1 MTARTE
7 VITFHYY
14 PRFRQSN
21 NIFFSLFTPSLH
33 YFALFIYFFLK
44 EGAGNCLRRERR
56 DVEADL
62 FSLSVFS
69 PPCYILVQE
78 VTIH

>member
-21 NIFFSLFTPSLH
+21 NIFFFSFYAITSLFRAF
-33 YFALFIYFFLK
+33 YLFFFLK
-44 EGAGNCLRRERR
+44 GGAGNCLRRERR

-62 FSLSVFS
+62 FSLS

>member
-21 NIFFSLFTPSLH
+21 NIFFLFLRH
-33 YFALFIYFFLK
+33 HFIISRFLSIFFLK
-44 EGAGNCLRRERR
+44 GGAGNCLRRERR